1 MPDDVKNLLRQTW
14 YAKRGASSVCCH
26 MDSHWFTALETW
38 TRLTSCRCF
47 FCFFFSNNF
56 LREFPEIFTV
66 KGSNPCGA
74 PCAAPQPESRSD
86 EPPCWVFLNLQIS
99 WAILIYIYI
108 YIYYIIWCVYIY
120 RLYVLFFNGLDMF
133 QNPTCSN
140 DDVGTFHRQK
150 CWESAE
156 SHHLSLVKPSEADGY
171 GIGYTIGIRMTIGY
185 TSGYTWQFHLDPI
198 SLWQVS
204 FFGYDD
210 LWHEMDRQIEE
221 TPMPL
226 ECRLEYVGLAIQL
239 WNSCD
244 TFVSMNSG
252 WLQNPS
258 CQSVILQIV

>member
-1 MPDDVKNLLRQTW
+1 M
-14 YAKRGASSVCCH
+14 
-26 MDSHWFTALETW
+26 
-38 TRLTSCRCF
+38 
-47 FCFFFSNNF
+47 
-56 LREFPEIFTV
+56 
-66 KGSNPCGA
+66 
-74 PCAAPQPESRSD
+74 
-86 EPPCWVFLNLQIS
+86 
-99 WAILIYIYI
+99 
-108 YIYYIIWCVYIY
+108 YIY

-239 WNSCD
+239 
-244 TFVSMNSG
+244 
-252 WLQNPS
+252 
-258 CQSVILQIV
+258 